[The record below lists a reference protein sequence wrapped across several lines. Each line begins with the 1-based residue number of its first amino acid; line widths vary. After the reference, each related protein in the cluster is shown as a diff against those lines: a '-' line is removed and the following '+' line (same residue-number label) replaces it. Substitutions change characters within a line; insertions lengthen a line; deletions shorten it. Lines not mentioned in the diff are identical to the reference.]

1 MDGMLWI
8 AVLGTVML
16 AVSATFWNSQGWPNL
31 ILKITMAATAALMA
45 LHTAGEMVIQGVLQ

>member
-16 AVSATFWNSQGWPNL
+16 AVSAACWDSKGRANL
-31 ILKITMAATAALMA
+31 IVKIIMAATTALMA
-45 LHTAGEMVIQGVLQ
+45 LHTAGEMVIQGVLK